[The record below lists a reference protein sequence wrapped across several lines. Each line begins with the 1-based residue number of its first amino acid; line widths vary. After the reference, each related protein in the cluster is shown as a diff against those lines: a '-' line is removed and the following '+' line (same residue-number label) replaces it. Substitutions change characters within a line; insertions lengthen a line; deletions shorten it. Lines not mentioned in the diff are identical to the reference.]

1 MVLADYSSVILRY
14 GEIGIKSNQT
24 RRRMTNLLIGQ
35 VESALREKKVPFEKV
50 HSVFGRIYI
59 ETRKA
64 IEAAETAAKV
74 FGIVSSSPV
83 VETIADMDEILDV
96 GEQLVRAEFK
106 KGFSFAVGA
115 RRIGEHPFSSQDL
128 RERLGERILEGIP
141 ELKLKVNLSNP
152 EQSIYVEVRDSK
164 AHLFTQTIKGVGG
177 MPTGSQGKVV
187 CTISTGLD
195 SPIAAYKVM
204 KRGCIPIFV
213 HLDNTPHADENCSE
227 IAVKQAQLLANY
239 IHGFEIKL
247 YIVPHAPDIE
257 EAQKHAPEK
266 MTCLFCK
273 RNMLRIAREI
283 AIQEK
288 ADAIV
293 TGEIIG
299 EQASQTTAN
308 LRVIENA
315 VTDFPI
321 LRPNAGDDK
330 VDIEHLAQ
338 RIGTY
343 EFVKEGASCCR
354 LNPRYPAVRAD
365 PNEVASCEESM
376 DMSILSEELKNARII
391 ILREGKK

>member
-1 MVLADYSSVILRY
+1 MVLADYTSVILRF
-14 GEIGIKSNQT
+14 GEMGIKSNQT
-24 RRRMTNLLIGQ
+24 RRRMKKLLIGQ
-35 VESALREKKVPFEKV
+35 VESALRENGVKFEKV
-50 HSVFGRIYI
+50 HSVYGRIYI
-59 ETRKA
+59 ETKNA
-64 IEAAETAAKV
+64 IEAAEVAAKV
-74 FGIVSSSPV
+74 FGIVSTSPV
-83 VETIADMDEILDV
+83 VETSAEMDEILNA

-106 KGFSFAVGA
+106 KGLTFAVGA
-115 RRIGEHPFSSQDL
+115 RRIGEHPFSSQDV
-128 RERLGERILEGIP
+128 REQLGERIFEGMP
-141 ELKLKVNLSNP
+141 ELEPKVDLSNP
-152 EQSIYVEVRDSK
+152 EQEVYVEVRDGK
-164 AHLFTQTIKGVGG
+164 AHLFTRTIKGVGG

-204 KRGCIPIFV
+204 KRGCIPVFV
-213 HLDNTPHADENCSE
+213 HLDNTPYADENCSE

-239 IHGFEIKL
+239 IHGFEVKL

-257 EAQKHAPEK
+257 EAKKHAPEK

-283 AIQEK
+283 AILED
-288 ADAIV
+288 ADAII

-315 VTDFPI
+315 VTDYPI

-338 RIGTY
+338 EIGTY
-343 EFVKEGASCCR
+343 EFAKEGASCCT
-354 LNPRYPAVRAD
+354 LNPKYPSVRAD
-365 PNEVASCEESM
+365 PEQVAACEEPM
-376 DMSILSEELKNARII
+376 DLSILSEELKNARII
-391 ILREGKK
+391 TLREGK

>member
-1 MVLADYSSVILRY
+1 MAAVEYTSVILRF
-14 GEIGIKSNQT
+14 GEIGIKSSQT
-24 RRRMTNLLIGQ
+24 RRRMTNLLISH
-35 VESALREKKVPFEKV
+35 VESALRENEIPFEKV
-50 HSVFGRIYI
+50 HSVYGRIYVN
-59 ETRKA
+59 TDKA
-64 IEAAETAAKV
+64 MEAAEVAAQV
-74 FGIVSSSPV
+74 FGIVSTSPV
-83 VETIADMDEILDV
+83 VETTADLGEILKT
-96 GEQLVRAEFK
+96 GEQLARAEFK
-106 KGFSFAVGA
+106 KGLTFAVGG
-115 RRIGEHPFSSQDL
+115 RRIGEHTFSSQDM
-128 RERLGERILEGIP
+128 RGSLGERILKGIP
-141 ELKLKVNLSNP
+141 ELELKVDLSNP
-152 EQSIYVEVRDSK
+152 EQEIYVEVREEK

-204 KRGCIPIFV
+204 KRGVIPVFL
-213 HLDNTPHADENCSE
+213 HLDNTPYADENCSE
-227 IAVKQAQLLANY
+227 IAVKQAQLLAKY
-239 IHGFEIKL
+239 IHGFEVKM

-283 AIQEK
+283 AILED

-299 EQASQTTAN
+299 EQASQTTKN
-308 LRVIENA
+308 LRVIEQA

-321 LRPNAGDDK
+321 LRPLAGEDK

-343 EFVKEGASCCR
+343 EFAKEGASCCT
-354 LNPRYPAVRAD
+354 LNPRYPSVRAD
-365 PNEVASCEESM
+365 PVEVASCEEPM
-376 DMSILSEELKNARII
+376 DLGILKEELKNARVMV
-391 ILREGKK
+391 LREGK